1 MTCVEGGSLKIW
13 SLPTDNNS
21 DNEQNSTLITQF
33 VKEDLKIHSYFYH
46 LLNIFFENEKS
57 ELKVGSEIHC
67 AKKSRFDSSMVA
79 TGGKEN
85 DLKIWDVN
93 QSGAEAVFKAK
104 NVADNWMQLREPV
117 WIMSIDFVDRNKV
130 AIGTAYHQV
139 GNSNTLNKKLLK
151 FFN

>member
-13 SLPTDNNS
+13 SLPTDNKS
-21 DNEQNSTLITQF
+21 DDENSTLITQL
-33 VKEDLKIHSYFYH
+33 VKADLKINFCYFIDR
-46 LLNIFFENEKS
+46 LLNIHFFENKKS
-57 ELKVGSEIHC
+57 ELNVGSEIHC

-139 GNSNTLNKKLLK
+139 GNSST
-151 FFN
+151 FY